1 MNEMYNNKMKQLNNY
16 TYYNDII
23 KYDNHS
29 RENKM

>member
-1 MNEMYNNKMKQLNNY
+1 MYNNKMKQLNNY